1 MDIEIPPLDE
11 GAMDA
16 ARERQR
22 NLTKPPGSLG
32 RLEEFSI
39 QIAGMT
45 GAKTPTLDS
54 PIVATVAGDHGV
66 VEEGVSAF
74 PQDVTAQMVANFA
87 HGGAAVN
94 ALANTVDAKNLV
106 VDVGVAAEDYPGI
119 ESVVVDKVGAGTDN
133 IATGPAMTEEQARA
147 AIEAGR
153 NVVKNYAADADIIG
167 LGDMGIGNTTPSAA
181 ITAAITGADPE
192 SVTGR
197 GTGIDDE
204 AYERKVSV
212 VERALDADAPD
223 PEDGV
228 DVLRSVGGFE
238 IGALAGIAL
247 EAASRRIPVVVD
259 GFITGSGALV
269 AAGID
274 GRVTDYLLP
283 SHSSVESGHE
293 VQHEWLGLSAL
304 FDFDMRLGEG
314 TGAALGIGVYR
325 GACATLGEMAT
336 FEEAGV
342 SN

>member
-11 GAMDA
+11 VAMTRA
-16 ARERQR
+16 QERQQ

-32 RLEEFSI
+32 RLEDVAVR
-39 QIAGMT
+39 IAGMT
-45 GAKTPTLDS
+45 GQETPTLAD
-54 PIVATVAGDHGV
+54 PVIATVAGDHGV
-66 VEEGVSAF
+66 VTEGVSAF

-94 ALANTVDAKNLV
+94 ALANTVNAKNLI

-119 ESVVVDKVGAGTDN
+119 ESVVVKKVSSGTDN
-133 IATGPAMTEEQARA
+133 IATGPAMTETQASA

-153 NVVKNYAADADIIG
+153 DVVAEHAADADIIG

-192 SVTGR
+192 MVTGR

-204 AYERKVSV
+204 ALARKISI
-212 VERALDADAPD
+212 VEQALEADAPD
-223 PEDGV
+223 PDDGL

-247 EAASRRIPVVVD
+247 EAASRQIPVVVD

-269 AAGID
+269 AASID
-274 GRVTDYLLP
+274 ERVTDYLLP

-293 VQHEWLGLSAL
+293 VQYDELGLEAL
-304 FDFDMRLGEG
+304 FDFEMRLGEG
-314 TGAALGIGVYR
+314 TGAALGISIYQ
-325 GACATLGEMAT
+325 GACSTLREMAT

-342 SN
+342 SK